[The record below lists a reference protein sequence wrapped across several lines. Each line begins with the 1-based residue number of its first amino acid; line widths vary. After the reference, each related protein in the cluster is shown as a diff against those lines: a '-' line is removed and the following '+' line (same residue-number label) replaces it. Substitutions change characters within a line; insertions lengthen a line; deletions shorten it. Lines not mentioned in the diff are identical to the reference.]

1 MANKYLI
8 TITELNEDALAR
20 DGLTLAGLPETF
32 NDIAE
37 KLAPEGSLDLQEV
50 FLVTAGQR
58 SVVFEALELN
68 SLPFPGYT
76 PTLDDDDDETPYAQ
90 VVQLNDRRQRAQKPN
105 DAS

>member
-50 FLVTAGQR
+50 FLVTADQR
-58 SVVFEALELN
+58 SVVLTALELN
-68 SLPFPGYT
+68 SLPYPGYL
-76 PTLDDDDDETPYAQ
+76 PTLDDDETPYAQ

-105 DAS
+105 DAA